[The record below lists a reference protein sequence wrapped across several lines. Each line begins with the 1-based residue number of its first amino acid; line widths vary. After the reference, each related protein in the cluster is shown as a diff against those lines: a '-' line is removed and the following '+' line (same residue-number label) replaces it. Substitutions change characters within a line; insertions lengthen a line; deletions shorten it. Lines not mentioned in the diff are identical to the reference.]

1 MSATPPPIEGSPYGD
16 LTLRLVQGWQTYA
29 PNGMKPDHAARRM
42 IRAIE
47 RRNAPWRIPIGAGA
61 NWLPRLRFF
70 IGDRVFLHITKRL
83 FGLT

>member
-1 MSATPPPIEGSPYGD
+1 
-16 LTLRLVQGWQTYA
+16 
-29 PNGMKPDHAARRM
+29 M

-61 NWLPRLRFF
+61 NWQPRLRFF